1 MSLIRVLVV
10 DDEVDMVSLLREWLN
25 EEAYEVFS
33 AYNGWQ
39 AFRAFFQN
47 RPDLVITDLRMPGM
61 DGFELIRRIREVSD
75 GPVLAL
81 TALEGED
88 VMVRGLNLGA
98 DEYLVKPVT
107 KRVFLARIR
116 SLLRRV
122 RLSAQVPH
130 STQCTMAPVGSP
142 HTYSDD
148 IVELNF
154 LTHEVRISGETVP
167 LGPLE
172 DRLLA
177 FLVGNRNRV
186 VGFQELLDR
195 VWPEG
200 RGSRDGLKSQILSL
214 RRKVEDDPQNPQL
227 IITVQ
232 RSGYR
237 YRAPDLGPAAGPGR
251 SVPIALG
258 RT

>member
-10 DDEVDMVSLLREWLN
+10 DDEVEVVSLLREWLQ
-25 EEAYEVFS
+25 EEAYEVFG
-33 AYNGWQ
+33 AYNGWE

-47 RPDLVITDLRMPGM
+47 RPNLIITDLRMPGM

-88 VMVRGLNLGA
+88 LMVRGLNLGA

-107 KRVFLARIR
+107 KKVFLARIR

-122 RLSAQVPH
+122 PLPAQVPP
-130 STQCTMAPVGSP
+130 STQYTMAPTGSS

-148 IVELNF
+148 ILELNF
-154 LTHEVRISGETVP
+154 LTHEVRISGEPVP

-186 VGFQELLDR
+186 VSFQELLDR

-227 IITVQ
+227 IITVL

-237 YRAPDLGPAAGPGR
+237 YRPPDPEPALGPGG
-251 SVPIALG
+251 SVPAALG
-258 RT
+258 RS